1 MGSLIDGTRGI
12 PVDIGI
18 HQKSVAMPSSM
29 DVCISSISAT
39 VLTNKQNNK
48 RQLPDD
54 DDDCSSSGLEAPKL
68 PANLIIGYANTPCL
82 HRIAN
87 YFASRFSISAISLL
101 IFDVSL

>member
-1 MGSLIDGTRGI
+1 VGSLIDGTRGI

-54 DDDCSSSGLEAPKL
+54 DDCSSSGLEAPKL
-68 PANLIIGYANTPCL
+68 PANLNGSFYRKWQIAYVDSDANDTN
-82 HRIAN
+82 A
-87 YFASRFSISAISLL
+87 
-101 IFDVSL
+101 